1 MQPKAIPHRVDAA
14 RSSEILQT
22 CASRPAF
29 HDCLWALI
37 ASSVKFQ
44 TLRSTSGDAR
54 FVSLRACQE
63 GAKVKSALGDNNIV
77 YTITKISGTTVTLTE
92 DTSRARAKS
101 KMKAPVGI
109 AVDTSV
115 LADLYEADPLLHNDS
130 LSQDAQQQFL
140 EPSLEPHPM

>member
-1 MQPKAIPHRVDAA
+1 MAAQPKALPHLVDAA
-14 RSSEILQT
+14 RSNEILQT
-22 CASRPAF
+22 CASRPGC
-29 HDCLWALI
+29 HDSLWEPV

-44 TLRSTSGDAR
+44 ILRSTSGDAR
-54 FVSLRACQE
+54 FVLLRACQE
-63 GAKVKSALGDNNIV
+63 GAKVKSALGDNNTL

-115 LADLYEADPLLHNDS
+115 LADLYEADSLFRNDS
-130 LSQDAQQQFL
+130 LSQDAQATV
-140 EPSLEPHPM
+140 P